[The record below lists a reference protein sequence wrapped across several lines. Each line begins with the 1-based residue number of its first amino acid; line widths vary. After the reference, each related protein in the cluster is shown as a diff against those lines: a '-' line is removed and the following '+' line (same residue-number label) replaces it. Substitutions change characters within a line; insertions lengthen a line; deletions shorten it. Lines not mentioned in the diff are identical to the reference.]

1 LSGLNYL
8 HQEGFTHGDLKA
20 KNCLLHGSGKELRIM
35 LTNFGIS
42 QSPHIT
48 RELDEGTRSIS
59 YRAPET
65 LIEGSYEHRSPE
77 ADIFSLGMT
86 VFFLCFS
93 DLPYQYADVQDEGRE
108 DFEYLREEILRW
120 GGLPWMSRVRPEL
133 PDRLYKYLQAMVIT
147 EPSFRPTATD
157 MLRSMQTGDDLLYFG
172 RNEKYPLLLNTEYW
186 QSYKCKGLR

>member
-1 LSGLNYL
+1 
-8 HQEGFTHGDLKA
+8 
-20 KNCLLHGSGKELRIM
+20 M

-42 QSPHIT
+42 QSPYIT

-108 DFEYLREEILRW
+108 DFEYLREEIL
-120 GGLPWMSRVRPEL
+120 
-133 PDRLYKYLQAMVIT
+133 Q
-147 EPSFRPTATD
+147 
-157 MLRSMQTGDDLLYFG
+157 
-172 RNEKYPLLLNTEYW
+172 
-186 QSYKCKGLR
+186 

>member
-1 LSGLNYL
+1 
-8 HQEGFTHGDLKA
+8 
-20 KNCLLHGSGKELRIM
+20 M

-42 QSPHIT
+42 QSPYIT

-120 GGLPWMSRVRPEL
+120 GGLPWMSTVRPEL
-133 PDRLYKYLQAMVIT
+133 PDRLYKYLQAMVIA

-157 MLRSMQTGDDLLYFG
+157 MLRSVQTGDDLLYFG